1 MEKPQINRIL
11 IVRTDRIGDVILTF
25 PMIPVLHSSFP
36 SASLAIL
43 LQNYTKNLAE
53 GQEGLSSVITEDSGG
68 KKKKFFSL
76 LAELRKYQ
84 FDAVVVA
91 YPRFR
96 IALLLRLAGIP
107 LRIGTAYRWYSFLF
121 NRKVYE
127 HRKTVEKHEAEYN
140 LSLLKELGCEIPLN
154 IKTQLAITQKEK
166 EKAASIRA
174 QLGLTDSDK
183 VVILH
188 PGSGGSARNWKPEN
202 FALLASVIARKK
214 FCVFISGTEP
224 ERDLI
229 ERIVF
234 LAQGAARPFISS
246 AALKEFGAFIQT
258 ASVFAANST
267 GPLHLASAVGTPVVG
282 FYPPVKVMS
291 AKRWGPL
298 GGKKIIFT
306 PDPAL
311 CKACSGG
318 HCRGNACMD
327 QITVEQAAEAV
338 LKLAGETTE

>member
-1 MEKPQINRIL
+1 VEKTQINRVL
-11 IVRTDRIGDVILTF
+11 IVRTDRIGDVILTL
-25 PMIPVLHSSFP
+25 PMISALHSSFP

-43 LQNYTKNLAE
+43 LQSYTKNLAE
-53 GQEGLSSVITEDSGG
+53 GQDGLSSIIVEDSQG
-68 KKKKFFSL
+68 KKKNFFSL
-76 LAELRKYQ
+76 LTELRTYK
-84 FDAVVVA
+84 FDAAFAV

-107 LRIGTAYRWYSFLF
+107 LRIGTAFRWYSFLF

-140 LSLLKELGCEIPLN
+140 LSMLKELGCKVPGKIEPMLV
-154 IKTQLAITQKEK
+154 ITQKEK

-174 QLGLTDSDK
+174 HLGLEYSDR
-183 VVILH
+183 VVLLH
-188 PGSGGSARNWKPEN
+188 PGSGGSAREWKPEN
-202 FALLASVIARKK
+202 FASLASMIARKK
-214 FCVFISGTEP
+214 FRVFITGTES

-229 ERIVF
+229 DHIVR
-234 LAQGAARPFISS
+234 LSQGAARPFISS
-246 AALKEFGAFIQT
+246 LSLKEYGAFIQT

-267 GPLHLASAVGTPVVG
+267 GPLHIASAVGTPVVG

-298 GGKKIIFT
+298 GEKKIIFT

-311 CKACSGG
+311 CSQCAGG
-318 HCRGNACMD
+318 PCRGNACMD

-338 LKLAGETTE
+338 LKLTGEITE